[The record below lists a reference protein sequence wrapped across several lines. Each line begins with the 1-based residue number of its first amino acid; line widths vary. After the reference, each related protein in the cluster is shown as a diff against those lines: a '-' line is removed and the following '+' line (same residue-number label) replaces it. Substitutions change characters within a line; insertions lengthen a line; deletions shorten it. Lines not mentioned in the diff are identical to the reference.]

1 MTDKLLKIIS
11 YLLLGIGTVIV
22 LFPFVW
28 ALLLSLKDN
37 AEILS
42 VPPSFLPK
50 EIYTGGYK
58 KVLTETPIGSWFLNS
73 LVTAAVTVVGTCF
86 TSAIAGFVFA
96 KYEFRLK
103 KVLFML
109 ILSTMMVP
117 FQVIMIPLYLICA
130 KLDIIN
136 TLWALILPG
145 LVSGFGIFL
154 CRQCIEE
161 IPDELLE
168 AARMEGAGEFQVFS
182 KIIVPNIKPTL
193 SALAIFT
200 FVAKWNDY
208 QWPLIVLSDIDKMT
222 LPIALKFFES
232 SQLADLNATM
242 SASVIIIIP
251 VVTIFLIFQKQF
263 IEGMTISG
271 IK

>member
-1 MTDKLLKIIS
+1 MADKILKILS
-11 YLLLGIGTVIV
+11 YILLGVGTVIV

-28 ALLLSLKDN
+28 ALLLSLKNN

-42 VPPSFLPK
+42 VPPTFLPK
-50 EIYTGGYK
+50 DIYTGGYE
-58 KVLTETPIGSWFLNS
+58 KVFNETPIGTWFMNS
-73 LVTAAVTVVGTCF
+73 LIVAIVTVAGTCF
-86 TSAIAGFVFA
+86 TSALAGFIFA
-96 KYEFRLK
+96 KYEFRFK

-109 ILSTMMVP
+109 TLCTMMVP

-130 KLDIIN
+130 KLNIIN
-136 TLWALILPG
+136 TLYALILPG

-154 CRQCIEE
+154 CRQFIEE

-168 AARMEGAGEFQVFS
+168 AARIEGAGEFQVFY

-208 QWPLIVLSDIDKMT
+208 QWPLIALSDMDKMT
-222 LPIALKFFES
+222 LPLALKFFES
-232 SQLADLNATM
+232 SQISDLNATM
-242 SASVIIIIP
+242 SASVVIIIP
-251 VVTIFLIFQKQF
+251 VVIIFLIFQKQF